1 MVHCPISRT
10 SEYAMKK
17 ARVNGKVVAA
27 SPDAP
32 EVGLCPD
39 CGGRVKIRH
48 RTNMDGAVTY
58 FYRHMRGEG
67 KNCPKRYRPTCI
79 NGRT

>member
-1 MVHCPISRT
+1 
-10 SEYAMKK
+10 MKK

-32 EVGLCPD
+32 EIGFCPD